1 MNINKIR
8 IKNFK
13 SIEELNIKFNDKF
26 NVIIGENNIG
36 KTTILEA
43 MLLWKKC
50 YDTHIQQ
57 NKKKFYAK
65 PQNILFKEVSFLRVS
80 DDIDLFNKLN
90 KKSGSIEVEITFI
103 DKDREYNLG
112 FEIGKVNNIDNAYFQ
127 LKYINKYDF
136 IEFEK
141 LAESYNKTLNNFIV
155 FFETRPIA
163 SIVSKEPYMYKDQVL
178 SKIAKGKGYEV
189 LRNKIIGYSTNKEI
203 KRNIEKTITSI
214 IGEEIEFI
222 EKNQNN
228 KEYIK
233 LMVKKDD
240 KTTDLLSQGSGFI
253 QITEIFSSIEY
264 VDAELYILLID
275 EPDSH
280 IHAKL
285 QSKLLKEFRDI
296 RKSQLFLITHNE
308 RFMSEVDD
316 EEVIFINTIDK
327 HKKKIQ
333 PLQEGTKALVVENLV
348 GNLDEIEELKYSDKV
363 VFVEGPNDKKIIQL
377 LYKKYIEITN
387 DTVGK
392 RCYFDELKG
401 IDKLDSK
408 LQALSQSYRR
418 ITKENISWI
427 LVRDTD
433 FTPIRGFDDFKRKVK
448 TCIRDRNE
456 LDIIFQNGYGI
467 ESTLFGETDKFVEFI
482 YKYYEC
488 NISKEIITPLVK
500 DLNDKYLDE
509 CSRIGTTVYNELKSK
524 FEEQLRRRR
533 DNDLYK
539 TMNFEH
545 FICDMNNNIQ
555 YIMNKNIIDKYL
567 ADLDSNI
574 SILNSSL
581 KYKTLTNK
589 NLIETYIENID
600 SLNGF
605 CNFHLDLLVKI
616 YEINYNLESEVEL
629 LVEN

>member
-1 MNINKIR
+1 MNISQIR
-8 IKNFK
+8 INNFK
-13 SIEELNIKFNDKF
+13 SIEELHIKFNEKF

-57 NKKKFYAK
+57 NKKRFYAK
-65 PQNILFKEVSFLRVS
+65 PHNILFKEVSFLRVS

-90 KKSGSIEVEITFI
+90 KNSGSIEVEITFI
-103 DKDREYNLG
+103 DRGKEYNLG

-127 LKYINKYDF
+127 LKYINRSEF

-163 SIVSKEPYMYKDQVL
+163 SIVSKEPYMYKGQVL

-203 KRNIEKTITSI
+203 KRNIEKIITSI
-214 IGEEIEFI
+214 IGEEVEFI

-233 LMVKKDD
+233 LMVKKDN

-285 QSKLLKEFRDI
+285 QSKLLKEFREI
-296 RKSQLFLITHNE
+296 SKSQLFLITHNE
-308 RFMSEVDD
+308 RFMSEVAD
-316 EEVIFINTIDK
+316 EEIIFINNIDK
-327 HKKKIQ
+327 QKKYIE
-333 PLQEGTKALVVENLV
+333 PLQEGAKALVVENLV

-363 VFVEGPNDKKIIQL
+363 VFVEGPKDKKIIQL
-377 LYKKYIEITN
+377 LHEKYIEITN
-387 DTVGK
+387 ERDSK
-392 RCYFDELKG
+392 RCYFDILQG

-408 LQALSQSYRR
+408 LQALSQTYRR
-418 ITKENISWI
+418 ITRENISWI

-433 FTPIRGFDDFKRKVK
+433 FTPIRGIEDFKCKVK
-448 TCIRDRNE
+448 NCVRDRNE

-467 ESTLFGETDKFVEFI
+467 ESTLFGEVDKFAEFI

-488 NISKEIITPLVK
+488 SIDKPTIIKLIK

-509 CSRIGTTVYNELKSK
+509 CSRVGTTIYNELKHK
-524 FEEQLRRRR
+524 FEEQFRRRK
-533 DNDLYK
+533 DNNLYE
-539 TMNFEH
+539 TMNFDH
-545 FICDMNNNIQ
+545 FICDKDTNIQ
-555 YIMNKNIIDKYL
+555 YIMNKNIIDEYL
-567 ADLDSNI
+567 DDLDSNI
-574 SILNSSL
+574 TTLNSSIKGKIL
-581 KYKTLTNK
+581 NNKTL
-589 NLIETYIENID
+589 IEKYIENIN
-600 SLNGF
+600 SLNDF
-605 CNFHLDLLVKI
+605 CECHLELLVKI
-616 YEINYNLESEVEL
+616 YDINYHEKFEVEST
-629 LVEN
+629 VEI